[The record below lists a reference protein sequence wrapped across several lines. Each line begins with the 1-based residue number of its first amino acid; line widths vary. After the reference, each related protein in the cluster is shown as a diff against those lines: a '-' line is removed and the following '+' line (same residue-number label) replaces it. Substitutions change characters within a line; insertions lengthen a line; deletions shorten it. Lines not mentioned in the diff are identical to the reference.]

1 MTRTRSEHPKLR
13 LMLTAEADHM
23 APARVPEDLWRRG
36 RRRYRRR
43 IAGTVAALLAVTLA
57 LPSMLVLAAG
67 PPPVADAPA
76 DGFVP
81 ERVFDPWPWQAPVTQ
96 SPHGRAAVL
105 LSGSGNGLGGGD
117 LPWTYGSKIAAVG
130 QDGSYRMLRYAD
142 TYLQVGQDVQLSP
155 DGRYVVGPDS
165 VDSVEDLIGLGRT
178 PGRLSVV
185 DLVTGHARHFKA
197 LPADVPVAWQPDG
210 AALLLWHQPESPGVE
225 YGVTPPFDGNE
236 AKYGYA
242 GGSLWLLDLATG
254 GSRKVLDLGAAV
266 FDPINSAAFA
276 PDGRHL
282 AVQLDRMLVLVDTAD
297 GSSRTLAT
305 LGAGQRLAGT
315 GAFTADGTRLALLDL
330 DGCAVACTNAARN
343 QRQWRLVTLDAATGQ
358 AGTDGGF
365 DQVPGAVVRV
375 VGWQRDGTAVVV
387 TYQDE
392 DDPYNDREPSME
404 VPAAYRTVSA
414 ADLLAVRPGGG
425 TTQLIRPE
433 GVQIWDVDV
442 AHDLVVDG
450 RFAGPSP
457 EPAAFPAAR
466 WLYWLVLTPT
476 AGLLLLVVVVVT
488 WWRRARRWR
497 SAR

>member
-1 MTRTRSEHPKLR
+1 MTRTGPEQPKLQ
-13 LMLTAEADHM
+13 LMLAAEADRM
-23 APARVPEDLWRRG
+23 PPVRVPEDLWRRG

-43 IAGTVAALLAVTLA
+43 IGGAAAAVLAVVLA
-57 LPSMLVLAAG
+57 LPGMLALAAG
-67 PPPVADAPA
+67 PPPVAGGSA
-76 DGFVP
+76 DGAVP
-81 ERVFDPWPWQAPVTQ
+81 GRVFDPWPWQAPVGQ
-96 SPHGRAAVL
+96 SPQGPAAVL
-105 LSGSGNGLGGGD
+105 LSGSGTGLGAVD

-130 QDGSYRMLRYAD
+130 RDGSYRMLRYAD

-165 VDSVEDLIGLGRT
+165 VEDLIGPGRT

-185 DLVTGHARHFKA
+185 DLVTGHTRHFKG

-210 AALLLWHQPESPGVE
+210 AALLLWRRPESSPIVD
-225 YGVTPPFDGNE
+225 GVTPPFDGNE

-254 GSRKVLDLGAAV
+254 GSRKVLDLGAAA

-282 AVQLDRMLVLVDTAD
+282 AVQLDRTLVLVDTAD
-297 GSSRTLAT
+297 GSSRTLAG

-330 DGCAVACTNAARN
+330 DGCAVACTHAARN
-343 QRQWRLVTLDAATGQ
+343 QRHWRLVTLDAATGQ

-375 VGWQRDGTAVVV
+375 AGWQRDGTAVVV

-392 DDPYNDREPSME
+392 DDPHYNREPSMD

-414 ADLLAVRPGGG
+414 ANLLAMRPGGG
-425 TTQLIRPE
+425 TIQLIRPE
-433 GVQIWDVDV
+433 GVQIWDIDV

-450 RFAGPSP
+450 RFGGPSP
-457 EPAAFPAAR
+457 EPAAFPAAW
-466 WLYWLVLTPT
+466 WLYWLALTPT
-476 AGLLLLVVVVVT
+476 AVLLLLVGVVVT
-488 WWRRARRWR
+488 RRRRTRRWR
-497 SAR
+497 PAR